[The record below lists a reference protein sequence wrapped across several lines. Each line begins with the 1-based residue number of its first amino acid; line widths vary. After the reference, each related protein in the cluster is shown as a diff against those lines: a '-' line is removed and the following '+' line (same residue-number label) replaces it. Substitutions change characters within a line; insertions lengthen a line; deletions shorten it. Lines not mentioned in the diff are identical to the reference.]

1 MAVDELTRFIA
12 NDKERVPDQTSM
24 NYVIELLKND
34 RDKFEP
40 LIEISKLM
48 STADFEVRSLNNL
61 KQLYS

>member
-48 STADFEVRSLNNL
+48 SVADFELRSLNNL
-61 KQLYS
+61 KQLFS